1 MVILPL
7 LSKSRLDLGWA
18 CRESYARLVVFAN
31 IRVTVTSA
39 RWEGGVE
46 IVVDAKPVPGTHR
59 NIVGIFIRKTFNVR
73 AVAAIPPAVIAGL
86 DEVVWVVAVMEIAD
100 IRPCRRIP
108 VARGVL
114 PELHS

>member
-18 CRESYARLVVFAN
+18 CRESYARLVVFA
-31 IRVTVTSA
+31 
-39 RWEGGVE
+39 EGGVE